1 MRWLGVATGL
11 CLLWTAALGGAD
23 DQKGGETKF
32 TCLDLQPKANVR
44 VHGLFA
50 GDDNGQGKLALGEQ
64 TLEGVKFK
72 IGENFIQLAGTQQPQ
87 LPAEVKGIK
96 VGQKLAKLH
105 LLHSTGWFTDD
116 GTIIGEY
123 VVTWEDDTTVTIPMR
138 YGKDLLDWWFD
149 DSSPEP
155 SEAKVAWKG
164 ENAKAQAAGKK
175 IRLYLATWENPKPDL
190 KVKSID
196 LSSTKETACEPMCLA
211 ITAEK

>member
-1 MRWLGVATGL
+1 MRWLGVATGF
-11 CLLWTAALGGAD
+11 CLLWTAALAD
-23 DQKGGETKF
+23 DKKAGETKF
-32 TCLDLQPKANVR
+32 TYLDLQTTANVR

-50 GDDNGQGKLALGEQ
+50 GDDNGEGKLAHGEQ

-72 IGENFIQLAGTQQPQ
+72 IGEKFIQLAGTQRTD
-87 LPAEVKGIK
+87 LPTKVEGIK
-96 VGQKLAKLH
+96 VGRKLAKLH
-105 LLHSTGWFTDD
+105 FLHSTGWFTDD

-123 VVTWEDDTTVTIPMR
+123 TVTWQDDTTVTIPMR

-164 ENAKAQAAGKK
+164 ENKNAQAAGKK
-175 IRLYLATWENPKPDL
+175 IRLYRTTWENPKPDL

-196 LSSTKETACEPMCLA
+196 LSSTNETACEPMCLA
-211 ITAEK
+211 ITAQK